1 MTYPPSSNT
10 SNTTEGR
17 NPTSDPHP
25 PKRGSVEG
33 RKHTSNP
40 IPSNDIAYRLQARTT
55 LRQTIIANGNSCP
68 EATSRLCHG
77 GQSQDPKRSRIAA
90 QAAITLR
97 FSIRI
102 RFIFHIRFF
111 VFVSIGCLSMHK
123 QTYCRH
129 KRPPTVLHLGN
140 PLVYP
145 KQSLSMRKTTP
156 TKTAFKY
163 H

>member
-1 MTYPPSSNT
+1 M
-10 SNTTEGR
+10 
-17 NPTSDPHP
+17 HA
-25 PKRGSVEG
+25 
-33 RKHTSNP
+33 
-40 IPSNDIAYRLQARTT
+40 NDIAYRLLARTT
-55 LRQTIIANGNSCP
+55 LGQAIIAKGNPCS
-68 EATSRLCHG
+68 EATSRLCRG
-77 GQSQDPKRSRIAA
+77 GSSQDPKRSRIAA

-129 KRPPTVLHLGN
+129 KRPPAVLHLGN

-156 TKTAFKY
+156 PKTAFKY
-163 H
+163 HQRPRHPRKPQCFRGSQFYSISRARARSSR